1 MDSENVNL
9 TEASDG
15 KPLLPA
21 AYVSAVSVI
30 GDSSE
35 ASARIIVERDT
46 DTVLSSFTVAYRF
59 SAVGKGGGI
68 TESRFFSLVYERD
81 GLNTKES
88 IAIRVRIPDGYRAVG
103 CTAYISA
110 IKYPDGTAESFS
122 FGDDGT
128 IAQSCIEEGFAALGP
143 SGGGGKISKKVKT
156 AAISLASAV
165 GAVLIICGGIA
176 LARYGRI
183 KSELNVL
190 IGEGRYGEAY
200 KISEEYSSPTLE
212 RTICGNIIRKCLNE
226 RDYKTA
232 YVYGA
237 VSGKEKTVFRRV
249 EYEIGNLE
257 TSLLQSDA
265 FAVLCK
271 LDNDDEFD
279 EAVKNYIRRAEERGD
294 YYSATSAAAVI
305 RNVQERNLRHRNL
318 IVSGTCSYVGDKTAG
333 KEKFERATRFFS
345 SHTVDDETTNKSIA
359 SEIVA
364 KCIAEDD
371 AAGAVVLSAYFGELF
386 GSFDVVPSSVVI
398 TSGNV
403 SIARSADYA
412 YKMLT
417 DEQKRAYHAN
427 TLALSEEM
435 FSIVGDSIAKLGV
448 YDAVSVATYEN
459 RTAVLHKNGTV
470 THASNKGHN
479 TVSSVPSGL
488 TAVQIA
494 VGSEHTVILRSDG
507 TVTAVGGNSFG
518 QCDVSEWSDIVEI
531 AAGRYFTLGL
541 RSDGTVVACGSNRCG
556 QCDVSDLNNVIS
568 VEACDQS
575 SVVLFSD
582 GTVDVRGSRAFGL
595 AGARS
600 FTEVEQIKAGGCAI
614 VARFAD
620 GTFSIADGGAGSS
633 SGDVSGW
640 SDERVKAFAV
650 GSQCT
655 AYEDKKGRIVT
666 SGDGAPK

>member
-1 MDSENVNL
+1 MDSENVSL
-9 TEASDG
+9 TETSG
-15 KPLLPA
+15 ERTSLPA

-46 DTVLSSFTVAYRF
+46 GTVLSSFTVAYRF
-59 SAVGKGGGI
+59 SAVGKGGSI
-68 TESRFFSLVYERD
+68 TESRFFSLVYERE

-88 IAIRVRIPDGYRAVG
+88 ISIRVRIPEGYRAVG
-103 CTAYISA
+103 CTAYIST

-128 IAQSCIEEGFAALGP
+128 IAQSCIEEGFASADP
-143 SGGGGKISKKVKT
+143 SGEGRRIPKKVKT
-156 AAISLASAV
+156 AVISLASV
-165 GAVLIICGGIA
+165 IGAVIIICGGIGF
-176 LARYGRI
+176 ARYSGI
-183 KSELNVL
+183 KGELNSL
-190 IGEGRYGEAY
+190 INEGRYGEAY
-200 KISEEYSSPTLE
+200 KISREYSSPVLE
-212 RTICGNIIRKCLNE
+212 RTICGNIIKKCLND

-232 YVYGA
+232 YVYGV
-237 VSGKEKTVFRRV
+237 VSGKEKDVFKRV
-249 EYEIGNLE
+249 EYEIGNME
-257 TSLLQSDA
+257 TPIFQTDA

-279 EAVKNYIRRAEERGD
+279 ETVKNYIRRATESGD
-294 YYSATSAAAVI
+294 YYSAVSAAAAI
-305 RNVQERNLRHRNL
+305 RNVQERNLRRRNL
-318 IVSGTCSYVGDKTAG
+318 IVEGTCGYAGDKTAG

-345 SHTVDDETTNKSIA
+345 SHMTDDETTNKSIA
-359 SEIVA
+359 LEIIS

-386 GSFDVVPSSVVI
+386 GSFDVTPSSVAV
-398 TSGNV
+398 TADNA

-412 YKMLT
+412 YQMLT

-435 FSIVGDSIAKLGV
+435 FSIVGGSIAKLGV

-470 THASNKGHN
+470 THVPNNGHN
-479 TVSSVPSGL
+479 TVSNVPSGL
-488 TAVQIA
+488 NAVQIA
-494 VGSEHTVILRSDG
+494 VGLEHTVILMSDG
-507 TVTAVGGNSFG
+507 TVTALGGNSFG
-518 QCDVSEWSDIVEI
+518 QCDVDGWSDIVEI

-556 QCDVSDLNNVIS
+556 QCDVSDFNNVIS
-568 VEACDQS
+568 IEACDQS

-582 GTVDVRGSRAFGL
+582 GTVDVRGSRVFGL
-595 AGARS
+595 GDAKN
-600 FTEVEQIKAGGCAI
+600 FTKAEQIKAGGCAI
-614 VARFAD
+614 VARLAD
-620 GTFSIADGGAGSS
+620 GKFSIADGGAGSS

-655 AYEDKKGRIVT
+655 AYEDKNGRIVT